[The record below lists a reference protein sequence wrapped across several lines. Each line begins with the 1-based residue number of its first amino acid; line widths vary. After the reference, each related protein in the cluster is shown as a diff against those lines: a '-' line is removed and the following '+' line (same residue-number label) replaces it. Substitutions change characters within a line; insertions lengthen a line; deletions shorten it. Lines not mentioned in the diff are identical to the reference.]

1 MTSAASVET
10 NGTVT
15 SNLELHTNLVH
26 SKKIIEIIPVPY
38 VDFVP
43 SVVPFRRFCKP
54 KNILD
59 SLVVPYVEKM
69 YERYQLHSIH
79 RWGDWNSSSKCWW
92 PTAHF
97 HKRSN
102 KYTT

>member
-1 MTSAASVET
+1 MYDTYDRALEDSLIPL
-10 NGTVT
+10 
-15 SNLELHTNLVH
+15 SNDNKQHPYLPQTITYHVKLKICVVLRAY
-26 SKKIIEIIPVPY
+26 KKICEIIPVPY

-69 YERYQLHSIH
+69 YERN
-79 RWGDWNSSSKCWW
+79 W
-92 PTAHF
+92 
-97 HKRSN
+97 
-102 KYTT
+102 YTSMGALE

>member
-26 SKKIIEIIPVPY
+26 SKKIYEIIPVPY

-43 SVVPFRRFCKP
+43 SVVPFRRFSKP

-59 SLVVPYVEKM
+59 SLSY
-69 YERYQLHSIH
+69 R
-79 RWGDWNSSSKCWW
+79 
-92 PTAHF
+92 T
-97 HKRSN
+97 
-102 KYTT
+102 